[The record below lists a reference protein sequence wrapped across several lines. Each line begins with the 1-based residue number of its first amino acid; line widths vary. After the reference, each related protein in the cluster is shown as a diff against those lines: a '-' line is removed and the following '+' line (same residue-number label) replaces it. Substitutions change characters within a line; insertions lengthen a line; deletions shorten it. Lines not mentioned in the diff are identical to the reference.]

1 MIHATTFTDSA
12 LRAFVMS
19 VTSLQETD
27 FVPRE
32 RLASLWPSVTLRSA
46 YRYTPLSFSFDRE
59 PACPWPPTGG
69 RCIRLH
75 T

>member
-1 MIHATTFTDSA
+1 MIHATTSTDSA

-32 RLASLWPSVTLRSA
+32 RPASLWLSVTLRSA
-46 YRYTPLSFSFDRE
+46 YRYAPLSSSS
-59 PACPWPPTGG
+59 TGNPYLDG
-69 RCIRLH
+69 RDVRP
-75 T
+75 